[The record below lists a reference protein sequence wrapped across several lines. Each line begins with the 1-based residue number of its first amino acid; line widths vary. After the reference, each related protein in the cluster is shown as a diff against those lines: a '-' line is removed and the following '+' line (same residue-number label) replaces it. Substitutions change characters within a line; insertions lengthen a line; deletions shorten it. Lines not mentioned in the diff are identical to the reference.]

1 VRKAQRQLSLDFQKH
16 VFVNHLHDA
25 RQGCLVF
32 VNQGWNPSMKR
43 ILLPCMIGLF
53 VFFWAGAVID
63 LPLQIGSP
71 LSAQSKLP
79 PTNGTSDVLNA
90 LSDRFEM
97 VAGKV
102 LPAVVSVEA
111 VKPAKSNANGKSKP
125 IEESGSGVIVKSD
138 VKQGYYVITNNHVVS
153 QSKNE
158 QITIQLPDGRVFRPT
173 AVHADPESDLAIM
186 AIESNQALP
195 TANLGNSDNAKVGR
209 WVLAIGSPFG
219 LNQTVTH
226 GIISARDRGQ
236 VTLGNT
242 IRIKEF
248 LQTDA
253 AINPGS
259 SGGPLIDMNGDII
272 GINTAIASH
281 NGSNS
286 GVAFSIPSNLVKRV
300 MNQLLQGGTVQRG
313 YLGMQLALTF
323 DPNEAIKLG
332 MDRVRGA
339 LVEKVYPNTP
349 ASVAGL
355 QPNDVIL
362 QVESIS
368 IRNENHLINLISNL
382 NAGQRVRMQVWR
394 DRTTTALD
402 ATVGDWAKAQTR
414 FRTDEQ

>member
-1 VRKAQRQLSLDFQKH
+1 
-16 VFVNHLHDA
+16 
-25 RQGCLVF
+25 
-32 VNQGWNPSMKR
+32 MKR
-43 ILLPCMIGLF
+43 ILMPCVVGALLF
-53 VFFWAGAVID
+53 FVTGAVLHI
-63 LPLQIGSP
+63 PLQIGSP
-71 LSAQSKLP
+71 VSAQQRDLP
-79 PTNGTSDVLNA
+79 AASGASDPLA
-90 LSDRFEM
+90 QLSDRFES
-97 VAGKV
+97 VASKV

-111 VKPAKSNANGKSKP
+111 VKPPKVNAGPKTKA

-138 VKQGYYVITNNHVVS
+138 VKAGYFVITNNHVVS
-153 QSKNE
+153 HSKNE

-173 AVHADPESDLAIM
+173 AVLADPESDLAIL
-186 AIESNQALP
+186 AIDSKHALP
-195 TANLGNSDNAKVGR
+195 TATLGNSDNARVGR

-219 LNQTVTH
+219 LNQSVTH

-259 SGGPLIDMNGDII
+259 SGGPLLDMNGDVI

-300 MNQLLQGGTVQRG
+300 MNQLLQQGAVQRG

-323 DPNEAIKLG
+323 EPNEALKLG
-332 MDRVRGA
+332 MDRVKGA
-339 LVEKVYPNTP
+339 LVEKVYPGTP
-349 ASVAGL
+349 AALSGL
-355 QPNDVIL
+355 QQNDVIL
-362 QVESIS
+362 QVENVA
-368 IRNENHLINLISNL
+368 IRNENHLINLISSL
-382 NAGQRVRMQVWR
+382 NAGQRIRMQVWR
-394 DRTTTALD
+394 ERATTTLD
-402 ATVGDWAKAQTR
+402 ATIGDWTKAQTR